1 MRLFVALDL
10 SDEVRERVAKFLV
23 QMRAALPQARWV
35 QPEILHVTLK
45 FIGSAPESRVADF
58 SKALGEIRSPEPAR
72 MEFRGT
78 GFFPNEHKPR
88 VFWLGANCSS
98 NVAAMAEEIERL
110 LAKLGV
116 EQEDH
121 DFSPHLTLARLHDG
135 QRVDQLHAEVE
146 RISGQDFGTV
156 IADQFHL
163 YHSDTL
169 PSGAKHTK
177 LASFNFSPP
186 AK

>member
-10 SDEVRERVAKFLV
+10 SDEVRDRVGNFLG
-23 QMRAALPQARWV
+23 QMRAVLPHARWV

-45 FIGSAPESRVADF
+45 FIGSAPESRVPEFRA
-58 SKALGEIRSPEPAR
+58 ALGEIRSPEPAR
-72 MEFRGT
+72 MQFHGT
-78 GFFPNEHKPR
+78 GFFPNERKPR
-88 VFWLGANCSS
+88 VFWLGATCSPS
-98 NVAAMAEEIERL
+98 VATIAEEIERRL
-110 LAKLGV
+110 TKLGV
-116 EQEDH
+116 EAEDH

-135 QRVDQLHAEVE
+135 QPVDKLHSEIE
-146 RISGQDFGTV
+146 RASGQDFGTV

-177 LASFNFSPP
+177 LASFTFWP
-186 AK
+186 AER